1 MGNIFCKKLTMDKD
15 IKFDEKKTVKV
26 SGVSHF
32 LRDQFTKQL
41 QGENST
47 GHHDDVNQLYICP
60 RGEDHILV
68 EFANDIPKDKKV
80 KDTLKIAGMKLSV
93 ERWTKTTQSSE
104 DLGSQSV
111 SKIWKTEGPPIFE
124 EQFPM
129 MNETLPSSTNCN
141 DSSKNGKKVF
151 GKEARQHQF
160 ADRRGL
166 NLDQKTVQE
175 TAFSETKVK
184 LNDDLVKTIKEEA
197 EYKQILREGKVE
209 IDNNGYLTGTWNAIF
224 AAGQKIVSAFR
235 GSNETENSYDPGN
248 NPQSSSANATDQSDA
263 SLTPPDRSDPT
274 STATDQSPQSK
285 NPDDL
290 FNVHPLFL
298 RHIMAHHYDVFQK
311 LENVAKEISME
322 IKSKTETNL
331 KIFARNEVD
340 KPTFSKSMD
349 EFIRFYQTQIQK
361 MHQEVIPIPSESKKD
376 VFLETCKK
384 FSVTI
389 DSTQEP
395 GKMTI
400 YGEKEDV
407 ENTKRFLKGK
417 VGDRSP
423 GNVPSK
429 ETTAEVD
436 RTEKLSFD
444 FSQNLKLV
452 VYRGDLTK
460 ENVDAIVNPAN
471 DRLQHGGGAAGAIV
485 RAGGKTIQ
493 DDSDKIMWS
502 RGRKPLQAGEVTIT
516 DAGRLPCKFVV
527 HAVGPV
533 WSQHPPNTAKQI
545 LYNAVNNSLY
555 IARRYNATSISIPA
569 IGSGLYQVP
578 VNICAEVL
586 FEAVETFASNA
597 EKTSPL
603 REIRFV
609 NIDKPTNRV
618 FVQEMEK
625 RFQGFVTRE
634 KVQASLPNNTRKEER
649 HTQIT
654 PRPQSDHDQ
663 TIHVTNKGSSHKL
676 KSDDNKNADKT
687 PTLASYAAA
696 AGKPSSIDIVPT
708 SGSYGKKSKDDEC
721 SICLSEFTKKKTL
734 DKCGHSFCTKCIDRA
749 FKTKKQC
756 PLCFAVYGPLK
767 GNQPKGYMF
776 DSFQSTYLPGFSSYG
791 TIVLSYRF
799 PNGIQG
805 PDHPNPGKPYTGTSR
820 TAYLPDNEQG
830 RKVRKLL
837 KKAFEQKLTFT
848 IGRSV
853 TTGEDN
859 CVIWN
864 DIHHKTS
871 VKGGPTHY
879 GYPDADYLKRVTDEL
894 AAKGITE

>member
-1 MGNIFCKKLTMDKD
+1 MSFKNRSDFLTSKYGSY
-15 IKFDEKKTVKV
+15 FDYY
-26 SGVSHF
+26 S
-32 LRDQFTKQL
+32 KQ
-41 QGENST
+41 
-47 GHHDDVNQLYICP
+47 
-60 RGEDHILV
+60 
-68 EFANDIPKDKKV
+68 
-80 KDTLKIAGMKLSV
+80 
-93 ERWTKTTQSSE
+93 QSSE

-111 SKIWKTEGPPIFE
+111 SKIWKTEGAPIFE

-197 EYKQILREGKVE
+197 EYQQILREGKVE

-224 AAGQKIVSAFR
+224 AAGQRIVSAFR
-235 GSNETENSYDPGN
+235 GSNQNENSYDPGN
-248 NPQSSSANATDQSDA
+248 NPSSSSANATHQSGA

-331 KIFARNEVD
+331 KIFSRNDVD

-349 EFIRFYQTQIQK
+349 EFIGFYQKQIQK
-361 MHQEVIPIPSESKKD
+361 MHQEVIPIPSGSKKD
-376 VFLETCKK
+376 GFLETCKK

-423 GNVPSK
+423 GYVRSE

-436 RTEKLSFD
+436 RTEKLSFN
-444 FSQNLKLV
+444 FSTNLKLV

-485 RAGGKTIQ
+485 KAGGRSIQ
-493 DDSDKIMWS
+493 DESDNIM
-502 RGRKPLQAGEVTIT
+502 RKRNYRVLQPGNAVVTT
-516 DAGRLPCKFVV
+516 GGRLPCKFVV
-527 HAVGPV
+527 HAVGPI
-533 WSQHPPNTAKQI
+533 WNQYAPNTAMQI
-545 LYNAVNNSLY
+545 LHDAVFNTLCLASRHD
-555 IARRYNATSISIPA
+555 ARSISIPA
-569 IGSGLYQVP
+569 IGSGLYKVP
-578 VNICAEVL
+578 VNICADVL
-586 FEAVETFASNA
+586 FEAVRNFASNA
-597 EKTSPL
+597 DKTSPL

-609 NIDKPTNRV
+609 NIDKPTNQV

-625 RFQGFVTRE
+625 RFPGSVTRE
-634 KVQASLPNNTRKEER
+634 KVEAFLPSDKTEHVRE
-649 HTQIT
+649 TQIT
-654 PRPQSDHDQ
+654 SRHHSDRDQ
-663 TIHVTNKGSSHKL
+663 TTNVTYNGSSCNPKTDNSGAGYS
-676 KSDDNKNADKT
+676 SDKR
-687 PTLASYAAA
+687 PTLASYAATA
-696 AGKPSSIDIVPT
+696 ASSKDTDPT
-708 SGSYGKKSKDDEC
+708 LGSYGKKSKDDEC

-749 FKTKKQC
+749 FKIKKQC
-756 PLCFAVYGPLK
+756 PLCFMVYGPLK
-767 GNQPKGYMF
+767 GNQPKGQMF
-776 DSFQSTYLPGFSSYG
+776 DSFQSTSLPGFGSCA
-791 TIVLSYRF
+791 TIVISYRF
-799 PNGIQG
+799 AGGMQG
-805 PDHPNPGKPYTGTSR
+805 PDHPNPGKPYAGTSR
-820 TAYLPDNEQG
+820 TAYLPNNDEG
-830 RKVRKLL
+830 RKVLKLL
-837 KKAFEQKLTFT
+837 RKAFAQKLTFT
-848 IGRSV
+848 IGRSN
-853 TTGEDN
+853 TTGREDS
-859 CVIWN
+859 VIWN
-864 DIHHKTS
+864 DIHHKTAMT
-871 VKGGPTHY
+871 GGPTEY
-879 GYPDADYLKRVTDEL
+879 GYPDPDYLKRVTDEL